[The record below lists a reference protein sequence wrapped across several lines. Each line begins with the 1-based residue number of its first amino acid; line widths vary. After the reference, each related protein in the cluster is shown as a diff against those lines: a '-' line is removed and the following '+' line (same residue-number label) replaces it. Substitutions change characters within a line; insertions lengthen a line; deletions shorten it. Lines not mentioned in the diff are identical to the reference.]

1 MIVLALLIGIV
12 AGSRT
17 MLAPAAIAWA
27 ATRGLALDGS
37 WLAFFGW
44 RFTPWIVSLLALGE
58 FVGDVLPTTPSR
70 KLAGPFGA
78 RLVSGGVSGAAIG
91 IGAGMPLV
99 GLALVG
105 LALGLAGAVV
115 GTLGGAALRARLA
128 VAFGR
133 DLPAALVED
142 ALALAAAAIVVVAL

>member
-1 MIVLALLIGIV
+1 MILLALLIGIV

-27 ATRGLALDGS
+27 AATRGLVLDGS

-78 RLVSGGVSGAAIG
+78 RLVSGGVSGGAIG

-99 GLALVG
+99 GLALGV
-105 LALGLAGAVV
+105 LGGVI

-128 VAFGR
+128 LAFGR
-133 DLPAALVED
+133 DLPAALLED
-142 ALALAAAAIVVVAL
+142 AIALAAAAYVVFAL

>member
-1 MIVLALLIGIV
+1 MILLAFGIGIV

-17 MLAPAAIAWA
+17 MLAPAAIAWAA

-44 RFTPWIVSLLALGE
+44 RFTPWIVSMLALGE

-70 KLAGPFGA
+70 KQPGPFGA

-91 IGAGMPLV
+91 IGAAMPL
-99 GLALVG
+99 AG
-105 LALGLAGAVV
+105 LALGVVGAVI
-115 GTLGGAALRARLA
+115 GTLGGAALRSGLA
-128 VAFGR
+128 SRFGR
-133 DLPAALVED
+133 DLPAALLED
-142 ALALAAAAIVVVAL
+142 AIALAAAAYVVLAL

>member
-1 MIVLALLIGIV
+1 MLLLALLIGIV

-27 ATRGLALDGS
+27 AAARGLAVDGS

-70 KLAGPFGA
+70 KQAGPFGA

-99 GLALVG
+99 GLALGVS
-105 LALGLAGAVV
+105 GAVV
-115 GTLGGAALRARLA
+115 GTLGGAALRGRLA
-128 VAFGR
+128 LAFGR
-133 DLPAALVED
+133 DLPAALTED
-142 ALALAAAAIVVVAL
+142 AIALAAAAYVVFAL

>member
-1 MIVLALLIGIV
+1 MILLALLIGIV

-17 MLAPAAIAWA
+17 MLTPAAIAWAA

-58 FVGDVLPTTPSR
+58 LVGDVLPTTPSR
-70 KLAGPFGA
+70 KQAGPFGA

-99 GLALVG
+99 GLALGV
-105 LALGLAGAVV
+105 LGGVI

-128 VAFGR
+128 LAFGR
-133 DLPAALVED
+133 DLPAALTED
-142 ALALAAAAIVVVAL
+142 AIALAAAAYLVFAL

>member
-1 MIVLALLIGIV
+1 MILLALLIGIV

-27 ATRGLALDGS
+27 AAARGLALDGS

-58 FVGDVLPTTPSR
+58 LVGDVLPTTPSR
-70 KLAGPFGA
+70 KQAGPFGA

-91 IGAGMPLV
+91 IGAGKPL
-99 GLALVG
+99 LG
-105 LALGLAGAVV
+105 LALGVAGAVV
-115 GTLGGAALRARLA
+115 GTLGGAALRTRLA

-133 DLPAALVED
+133 DLPAAVIED
-142 ALALAAAAIVVVAL
+142 AIALAAAAYVVVAL

>member
-1 MIVLALLIGIV
+1 MIVLAFLIGLI

-44 RFTPWIVSLLALGE
+44 RFTPWIFSLLALGE

-78 RLVSGGVSGAAIG
+78 RLVSGGISGAAIG
-91 IGAGMPLV
+91 VGAGMPLV
-99 GLALVG
+99 GLGLGLVG
-105 LALGLAGAVV
+105 AVA
-115 GTLGGAALRARLA
+115 GTLGGAALRTRLA

-133 DLPAALVED
+133 DLPAALIED
-142 ALALAAAAIVVVAL
+142 AVALAAAAVVVVAL

>member
-1 MIVLALLIGIV
+1 MIALALLIGIV

-27 ATRGLALDGS
+27 STRGLALDGS

-91 IGAGMPLV
+91 IGAGIP
-99 GLALVG
+99 LVG

-115 GTLGGAALRARLA
+115 GTLGGAALRTRLA

>member
-1 MIVLALLIGIV
+1 MIMLALLIGIV

-44 RFTPWIVSLLALGE
+44 RFTPWIFSLLALGE

-91 IGAGMPLV
+91 VGAGMPLV
-99 GLALVG
+99 GLG
-105 LALGLAGAVV
+105 LGLIGAVV
-115 GTLGGAALRARLA
+115 GTLGGAALRTRLA

-142 ALALAAAAIVVVAL
+142 ALALAAAAIVVFAL

>member
-1 MIVLALLIGIV
+1 MIVLAFLIGIV
-12 AGSRT
+12 AGSRA

-27 ATRGLALDGS
+27 AATRGLTLDGS

-44 RFTPWIVSLLALGE
+44 RFTPWILSLLALGE

-70 KLAGPFGA
+70 KMAGPFGA

-91 IGAGMPLV
+91 VGAGMPLV
-99 GLALVG
+99 GLG
-105 LALGLAGAVV
+105 LGLIGAVV
-115 GTLGGAALRARLA
+115 GTLGGAALRTRLA

-133 DLPAALVED
+133 DLPAALSED
-142 ALALAAAAIVVVAL
+142 VLALAAAATVVVAL

>member
-1 MIVLALLIGIV
+1 MIMLALLIGIV

-70 KLAGPFGA
+70 KLAGPFGG

-99 GLALVG
+99 GLAL
-105 LALGLAGAVV
+105 GLAGAVV
-115 GTLGGAALRARLA
+115 GTLGGAALRTRLA

>member
-1 MIVLALLIGIV
+1 MILLALLIGIV
-12 AGSRT
+12 AGSRA

-27 ATRGLALDGS
+27 AAARGLAVDGT

-70 KLAGPFGA
+70 KQAGPFGA

-91 IGAGMPLV
+91 IGAGMPL
-99 GLALVG
+99 LG
-105 LALGLAGAVV
+105 LALGVLGAVI
-115 GTLGGAALRARLA
+115 GTLGGAVLRARLA
-128 VAFGR
+128 LAFGR
-133 DLPAALVED
+133 DLPAALLED
-142 ALALAAAAIVVVAL
+142 AIALAAAASVVAAL

>member
-1 MIVLALLIGIV
+1 MILLALLIGIG

-44 RFTPWIVSLLALGE
+44 RFTPWIFSLLALGE

-70 KLAGPFGA
+70 KVAGPFGA
-78 RLVSGGVSGAAIG
+78 RLVSGGISGAAIG
-91 IGAGMPLV
+91 VGAGMPLV
-99 GLALVG
+99 GLGLGLVG
-105 LALGLAGAVV
+105 AVA
-115 GTLGGAALRARLA
+115 GTLGGAALRTRLA

-133 DLPAALVED
+133 DLPAALIED
-142 ALALAAAAIVVVAL
+142 AVALAAAAVVVVAL

>member
-1 MIVLALLIGIV
+1 MILLALLIGIV

-17 MLAPAAIAWA
+17 MLAPAAIAWAA

-70 KLAGPFGA
+70 KQAGPFGA

-91 IGAGMPLV
+91 IAAGMPL
-99 GLALVG
+99 LG
-105 LALGLAGAVV
+105 LALGVLGGVI

-128 VAFGR
+128 LAFGR
-133 DLPAALVED
+133 DLLAALLED
-142 ALALAAAAIVVVAL
+142 AIALAAAAYVVVAL

>member
-1 MIVLALLIGIV
+1 MIVLAFLIGIV

-27 ATRGLALDGS
+27 AAARGLALEGS

-44 RFTPWIVSLLALGE
+44 RFTPWIASLLALGE
-58 FVGDVLPTTPSR
+58 CVGDVLPTTPSR

-91 IGAGMPLV
+91 VASAMPLV
-99 GLALVG
+99 GLG
-105 LALGLAGAVV
+105 LGLLGAVV
-115 GTLGGAALRARLA
+115 GTLGGAALRTRLA
-128 VAFGR
+128 LAFGR

-142 ALALAAAAIVVVAL
+142 VIALALAVAVVFAL

>member
-1 MIVLALLIGIV
+1 MILLALLIGIV

-17 MLAPAAIAWA
+17 MLAPAAIAWAA

-58 FVGDVLPTTPSR
+58 LVGDVLPTTPSR
-70 KLAGPFGA
+70 KQAGPFGA

-91 IGAGMPLV
+91 IAAGLPLV
-99 GLALVG
+99 GLALGVVG
-105 LALGLAGAVV
+105 AAI
-115 GTLGGAALRARLA
+115 GTLGGAALRTRLA

-133 DLPAALVED
+133 DLPAALTED
-142 ALALAAAAIVVVAL
+142 AIALAAAAYVAFAL

>member
-1 MIVLALLIGIV
+1 MIVLAFVIGIV

-27 ATRGLALDGS
+27 ATTRGLALDASG
-37 WLAFFGW
+37 LAFFGW
-44 RFTPWIVSLLALGE
+44 RFTPWILSLLAFGE

-70 KLAGPFGA
+70 KNVGPFVA
-78 RLVSGGVSGAAIG
+78 RLVSGGLSGAAIG
-91 IGAGMPLV
+91 VGGGMPWV
-99 GLALVG
+99 GLG
-105 LALGLAGAVV
+105 LGMLGAVV

-128 VAFGR
+128 RTFGR
-133 DLPAALVED
+133 DLPAALSED